1 MKFLVADDHELFL
14 RGLEL
19 VLSGKYPRAKILTAG
34 NYLELYDII
43 EKESDFDVI
52 LTDLAM
58 PGDIWNNAIAKIH
71 NKLSDTPIII
81 LSAIFDEEIVQKT
94 IEIGVSGYLSKTS
107 SHQEILDALD
117 VVISG
122 GAYFSK
128 DLLQGQHIDKNSTTD
143 KLLLKLIEDH
153 PQEFTTKHLTPRQ
166 KDVLEAVASG
176 KSNKQIAY
184 ELGLTEGT
192 VKLHLTAIFKIL
204 GVYNRMGA
212 VLEATRLGLIYKK
225 QQV

>member
-34 NYLELYDII
+34 SYTELYEVI
-43 EKESDFDVI
+43 EKEDDFDII

-58 PGDIWNNAIAKIH
+58 PGDVWSNAIQKIH
-71 NKLSDTPIII
+71 NQLPDTPIII

-107 SHQEILDALD
+107 SHQEILEAID

-122 GAYFSK
+122 GAYLSK
-128 DLLQGQHIDKNSTTD
+128 DLLQSQKINENSATD
-143 KLLLKLIEDH
+143 KLLLNLIE
-153 PQEFTTKHLTPRQ
+153 ESKGENSSKHLTPRQ
-166 KDVLEAVASG
+166 KDVLEAAATG
-176 KSNKQIAY
+176 KANKQIAY

-192 VKLHLTAIFKIL
+192 VKLHMTAIFRVL
-204 GVYNRMGA
+204 GVYNRTA
-212 VLEATRLGLIYKK
+212 AILKAAQLGIIRKN
-225 QQV
+225 

>member
-19 VLSGKYPRAKILTAG
+19 VLSGRYPRAKILTAN
-34 NYLELYDII
+34 NYTELFDII
-43 EKESDFDVI
+43 AKENEFDVI

-58 PGDIWNNAIAKIH
+58 PGDVWSNAIKKIH
-71 NKLSDTPIII
+71 DQLPDTPIII
-81 LSAIFDEEIVQKT
+81 LSAIFDEEIIQKT

-117 VVISG
+117 IVISG
-122 GAYFSK
+122 GAYFTQE
-128 DLLQGQHIDKNSTTD
+128 LLQNQRINENSATD
-143 KLLLKLIEDH
+143 KLLLKLVDEQ
-153 PQEFTTKHLTPRQ
+153 PQEETSKHLTPRQ
-166 KDVLEAVASG
+166 RDVLQAVAEG
-176 KSNKQIAY
+176 KANKQIAY

-212 VLEATRLGLIYKK
+212 VLEATKLGLIYKK
-225 QQV
+225 